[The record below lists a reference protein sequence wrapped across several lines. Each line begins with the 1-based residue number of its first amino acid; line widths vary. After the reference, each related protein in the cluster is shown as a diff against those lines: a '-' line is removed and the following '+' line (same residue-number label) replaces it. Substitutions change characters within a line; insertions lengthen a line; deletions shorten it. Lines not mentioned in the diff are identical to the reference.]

1 MASNRNR
8 SLADRLRRWELV
20 LGQRKEIQAEIPH
33 LEKELEDLAS
43 VNEQVKALMAEQRV
57 HLARYREVTAKIRT
71 IGRRGDSLRGRIGA
85 SIRGR
90 FGFAAPDL
98 IRFGFQP
105 TRNGLK
111 AAQEGDVP

>member
-20 LGQRKEIQAEIPH
+20 LGQRKEILAEIPH
-33 LEKELEDLAS
+33 LEKELEDLA
-43 VNEQVKALMAEQRV
+43 VANEQVRALMAEQRV

-71 IGRRGDSLRGRIGA
+71 AGRRGDNLRGRIGA
-85 SIRGR
+85 AIRGR
-90 FGFAAPDL
+90 FGFAALDL

-105 TRNGLK
+105 TRTGLR
-111 AAQEGDVP
+111 APEEGEAS